1 MTETEKNVY
10 RLNEKFYKALE
21 NGDIGLMGDIWLK
34 DDTVKCIHPGW
45 PLIRGWSDIRESWE
59 KIFESGQLGSVE
71 ISDTFADVNEEIAW
85 LNCIEKLNHVIGG
98 QVVITMAQTT
108 NIFEKRDSRW
118 YLVLHHASPM
128 PVPRSETSSETL
140 Q

>member
-1 MTETEKNVY
+1 MTESEKDVY
-10 RLNEKFYKALE
+10 GLNEKFYKALD

-45 PLIRGWSDIRESWE
+45 PLIRGWNDIKESWE

-128 PVPRSETSSETL
+128 PVPRSEMSSETL